1 MASEKA
7 KKAAAA
13 RLARLD
19 KEAAKA
25 DKVKRNQLRTKVAM
39 GDRKTRKKAATE
51 LSNMP
56 KVKQWKD

>member
-13 RLARLD
+13 RLANLDRL
-19 KEAAKA
+19 AAKDA
-25 DKVKRNQLRTKVAM
+25 DKVKRNKLRVQTAY
-39 GDRKTRKKAATE
+39 GDRKTRKKAATK

-56 KVKQWKD
+56 RQFKE